1 MLAGSALIVLAAE
14 PLFILIDTAV
24 VGHLGA
30 VPLAALGAAGTVMS
44 LLAIIGTALE
54 YGTTGRAARYFGAGQ
69 RDAAVNEGVQASW
82 LALLIGIVGVAIGQI
97 IAGPLVQLIAGGAGP
112 VADAA
117 ESWLRIAIL
126 GLPGI
131 LLILAGNG
139 WLRGVQDTKSPVRI
153 VVLASAIAAAASPL
167 LVYTAGLGLEGSAV
181 ANVLAQW
188 VGAVLCVRVLRREKS
203 PVRPHW
209 PVIRSQMVVGRDLV
223 LRAASFQLAFL
234 AAAGAA
240 GRVGTAPLAA
250 HQVGLLLWQFTA
262 MVLDSFAIA
271 AQSLVGAALGSGNIE
286 LAKRTA
292 WRVSWYGVGAGALFG
307 ALMAAG
313 WFLIPAIFTSD
324 AAIQHQVH
332 VLWPWL
338 VAMMP
343 VGGIIFALDGVL
355 LGAGDNV
362 FVRNITLLGALGA
375 FLPVTLA
382 AVHFGWGLT
391 GIWAGLA
398 AFLGVRFVGMTLR
411 TRSGRWAV
419 VGAQL

>member
-1 MLAGSALIVLAAE
+1 MLAGSAFMVLAAQ

-54 YGTTGRAARYFGAGQ
+54 YGTTGRAARYFGAGR

-82 LALLIGIVGVAIGQI
+82 LAMLIGLTGVAVGQI
-97 IAGPLVQLIAGGAGP
+97 IAGPLVQLIAGGPGP
-112 VADAA
+112 VASAA

-153 VVLASAIAAAASPL
+153 VLLASAISAAASPL
-167 LVYTAGLGLEGSAV
+167 LVYTAGLGLEGSAI

-188 VGAVLCVRVLRREKS
+188 VGAALCIRALRREEL
-203 PVRPHW
+203 PVRPRW
-209 PVIRSQMVVGRDLV
+209 PVMRSQMIIGRDLV
-223 LRAASFQLAFL
+223 LRAAAFQLTFL
-234 AAAGAA
+234 VAAGAA
-240 GRVGTAPLAA
+240 GSMGTASLAA

-262 MVLDSFAIA
+262 LVLDSFAIA

-292 WRVSWYGVGAGALFG
+292 WRVSGYGVGAGLLFG
-307 ALMAAG
+307 GLMAVG
-313 WFLIPAIFTSD
+313 WFLVPAVFTSD
-324 AAIQHQVH
+324 AVIQQQIH

-382 AVHFGWGLT
+382 AVHLGWGLT

-398 AFLGVRFVGMTLR
+398 AFIGVRFVGMTLR

-419 VGAQL
+419 AGAQL